1 MEMKVGQ
8 AQKLASRDELS
19 DEPQPV
25 SGNKT
30 FFKGGHWARPVTGTT
45 IRLFGFRLDVA
56 WPGRGSGGGLWI
68 VASIRL
74 ESS

>member
-30 FFKGGHWARPVTGTT
+30 FFKGGHWRGRSREPQ
-45 IRLFGFRLDVA
+45 FGYSDFD
-56 WPGRGSGGGLWI
+56 WM
-68 VASIRL
+68 
-74 ESS
+74 